1 MDYVVYSENVP
12 QSDFTIIP
20 LTTDSFFYGIYTH
33 SDTSS
38 NNITIIQNNKR
49 YAINKL
55 NSSGIIKNTT
65 HYGIKFPYYIHE
77 HIKKQPKISLILFQT
92 FWTRDL
98 PPGLQFASTALN
110 MFYPLYKKDLYIDSD
125 CIDIITKNFDK
136 SVLTAFNRLRPGA
149 FKADLFRYC
158 ALYVHGGIY
167 ADIKLVQKYSILNLI
182 RGSTELIL
190 TEDRISENIYNG
202 FIGSSKGH
210 PFIKYVIDKCID
222 NISNNYYGETD
233 LAITGPKML
242 GEAWR
247 EWSKQ
252 NTAPV
257 LWFKMEEDGLH
268 ITHNKKTYFFKNV
281 SNYGENVYNYRTH
294 YSTLW
299 ATKNVYNDIS
309 GLNIDNIDNNIEN
322 DPVCEYAFV
331 QDIKISNI
339 DLLVPR
345 NDFFS
350 EGHIYNLYNL
360 NSKFAE
366 IADIIDINTHLF
378 FVGSYIGI
386 TPYFFNRNIMFPC
399 KFHLFEPQ
407 KVLLEMSMEN
417 LKEYS
422 KRCTFIN
429 KCVNSHNKY
438 SMFPIPNYM
447 IDYEFM
453 NLGTVGY
460 DYLLMPDKVAI
471 KIESTTL
478 DNYYKN
484 LNTQQKVSFICF
496 DNNNTNI
503 YEMLF
508 SSSQIITQFKPIV
521 WIRRRENIDENI
533 FVNFMKESFLYSYSG
548 MVMEWLEFRYI
559 RL

>member
-20 LTTDSFFYGIYTH
+20 LTPNSFFYAIYSH

-38 NNITIIQNNKR
+38 NNITIIQKQK
-49 YAINKL
+49 YSISKL
-55 NSSGIIKNTT
+55 GSSGIIKNTNT
-65 HYGIKFPYYIHE
+65 YDITFPYYIN
-77 HIKKQPKISLILFQT
+77 KFTSNDPKINMVLFQT

-98 PPGLQFASTALN
+98 PPGLQFASYTLN
-110 MFYPLYKKDLYIDSD
+110 MFYPLFNKILYTDKE
-125 CIDIITKNFDK
+125 CIELLNNNFDEN
-136 SVLTAFNRLRPGA
+136 VLIAFNRLRPGA
-149 FKADLFRYC
+149 YKADLFRYC

-182 RGSTELIL
+182 TSSTDLIL
-190 TEDRISENIYNG
+190 TEDRIPLDIYNG
-202 FIGSSKGH
+202 FIGSAKGH
-210 PFIKYVIDKCID
+210 PFMKYVIDKCID

-247 EWSKQ
+247 EWSKE
-252 NTAPV
+252 NNATV
-257 LWFKMEEDGLH
+257 LWFKMEEDGMHL
-268 ITHNKKTYFFKNV
+268 TNNGRTYIFKNV

-294 YSTLW
+294 YSTMW

-309 GLNIDNIDNNIEN
+309 GIDIDDIDNSIDVA
-322 DPVCEYAFV
+322 PVCDYAV
-331 QDIKISNI
+331 IREIHLPDV
-339 DLLVPR
+339 DLIIPT

-350 EGHIYNLYNL
+350 EDHIFKLYNF
-360 NSKFAE
+360 NNKFTE
-366 IADIIDINTHLF
+366 IAETIDINTHLF
-378 FVGSYIGI
+378 FVGSYIGV

-407 KVLLEMSMEN
+407 KVLLDISIEN

-422 KRCTFIN
+422 YRCTFTN
-429 KCVNSHNKY
+429 KCVNSHNNY
-438 SMFPIPNYM
+438 SMFPIPNYL
-447 IDYEFM
+447 IEWQFM

-460 DYLLMPDKVAI
+460 DYLLMPGKTAS

-478 DNYYKN
+478 DTYYRA
-484 LNTQQKVSFICF
+484 LNTTQKVSFICF

-508 SSSQIITQFKPIV
+508 GSAQIITRFKPV
-521 WIRRRENIDENI
+521 LWIRTRENISEI
-533 FVNFMKESFLYSYSG
+533 TFVNFMKEAFVYSYTG
-548 MVMEWLEFRYI
+548 MVMEWLEFKYTKP
-559 RL
+559 